1 MRILR
6 VVCLLG
12 VTLSAFASTTTHA
25 QSAKAGAT
33 LRAEPTAS
41 GKVVKVL
48 SEAAPVDVIGRKG
61 FWINVKVVESE
72 GWLSIKELSASKSGS
87 KMPINTGRQTKGNI
101 VATSA
106 ARGLTAEDLTS
117 ANPDFGAFGQLT
129 GLGVTAGDAE
139 QFAKEGKLASREL
152 AMLSGPTGSK
162 SRVAVTTGASGAK
175 KKVTKAKST
184 DEDADDDEEEDG
196 DD

>member
-117 ANPDFGAFGQLT
+117 ANPDFDAFGQLT

-162 SRVAVTTGASGAK
+162 SRVAVTTGASRAK

>member
-117 ANPDFGAFGQLT
+117 ANPDFDAFGQLT
-129 GLGVTAGDAE
+129 GLGVAAGDAE

-162 SRVAVTTGASGAK
+162 SRVAVTTGASGTK

>member
-1 MRILR
+1 MMILR
-6 VVCLLG
+6 VCLLG

-117 ANPDFGAFGQLT
+117 ANPDFDAFGQLT
-129 GLGVTAGDAE
+129 GLGVAAGDAE
-139 QFAKEGKLASREL
+139 KFAKEGQLASREL

-162 SRVAVTTGASGAK
+162 SRVAVTTGASGTK

>member
-117 ANPDFGAFGQLT
+117 ANPDFDAFGQLT

-162 SRVAVTTGASGAK
+162 SRVAVTTGASGTK
-175 KKVTKAKST
+175 KKATKAKST

>member
-117 ANPDFGAFGQLT
+117 ANPDFDAFGQLT
-129 GLGVTAGDAE
+129 GLGVAAGDAE

-162 SRVAVTTGASGAK
+162 SRVAVTTGASGTK
-175 KKVTKAKST
+175 KKVIKAKST